1 MILLSHWILGDKL
14 WKFWNS
20 AYLGKLV
27 IQNCLFKVFFA
38 FIAFLKMK
46 TINKTTNYYLISI
59 SSYSRLYS
67 GIVDFLKCKIY
78 TRKMYIFFLQSP
90 KRQHSSIWYR
100 MNQQEHEKC
109 EFWTK
114 MMNSLQE
121 LVVYPAPTHLKF
133 ASLANS
139 KHILTGQKNSALTS
153 LQCSRLA
160 TENQNLWKLAPTWLR
175 HCNHNS
181 EIPK

>member
-1 MILLSHWILGDKL
+1 
-14 WKFWNS
+14 
-20 AYLGKLV
+20 
-27 IQNCLFKVFFA
+27 
-38 FIAFLKMK
+38 MK
-46 TINKTTNYYLISI
+46 AINKTTNYYLISI

-78 TRKMYIFFLQSP
+78 TIEIVYFFI
-90 KRQHSSIWYR
+90 HSKP
-100 MNQQEHEKC
+100 EKTTFFNIIQNEPTRTRIC
-109 EFWTK
+109 VFWTK
-114 MMNSLQE
+114 MINSLQE
-121 LVVYPAPTHLKF
+121 LVVYPPTHLKF

>member
-1 MILLSHWILGDKL
+1 MI
-14 WKFWNS
+14 
-20 AYLGKLV
+20 
-27 IQNCLFKVFFA
+27 
-38 FIAFLKMK
+38 
-46 TINKTTNYYLISI
+46 
-59 SSYSRLYS
+59 
-67 GIVDFLKCKIY
+67 
-78 TRKMYIFFLQSP
+78 
-90 KRQHSSIWYR
+90 
-100 MNQQEHEKC
+100 
-109 EFWTK
+109 
-114 MMNSLQE
+114 NSLQE

-181 EIPK
+181 EMIIYFQKNHYFLQCSYWCDAPGSPVRIKTGEKLKHAIEAAILMLTFWQGCLWKSCHSRNYFLPLLLQ

>member
-1 MILLSHWILGDKL
+1 
-14 WKFWNS
+14 
-20 AYLGKLV
+20 
-27 IQNCLFKVFFA
+27 
-38 FIAFLKMK
+38 
-46 TINKTTNYYLISI
+46 
-59 SSYSRLYS
+59 
-67 GIVDFLKCKIY
+67 
-78 TRKMYIFFLQSP
+78 
-90 KRQHSSIWYR
+90 
-100 MNQQEHEKC
+100 MNQLEHEKC

-160 TENQNLWKLAPTWLR
+160 TENQNLWKLAPTWLQSQFR
-175 HCNHNS
+175 NDYLFSKKSLFFAMQLLMWCSRLTSENQNWWKVEACNRGRNFDVDILTRMPMEKLS
-181 EIPK
+181 PPQLFSASIVAILLMLYVLCRF